1 MKLTLKLKKKNQL
14 QKKQKFKH
22 MIYSKLGHTDIE
34 VSKICLGTMTF
45 GEQNTEVEAHDQLN
59 YALENGV
66 NFIDTAEMYPVP
78 PNAKTQGLTEKYIG
92 SWLKKYNKRRD
103 VIIASKV
110 TGPAPDF
117 SYIRKSLKIDK
128 KNIKAAIIKNLE
140 RLNTDYIDLYQ
151 IHWPQRQT
159 NYFGELNYKYSQINT
174 NEILDNINESYEALN
189 DLVDSGI
196 IRSIGLSNDTS
207 WGVMKFLE
215 ISKTKNFPKI
225 VSVQNPYSLLNR
237 IFEIN
242 MSEISEIENVKL
254 LAYSPLGFGML
265 TGKYIN
271 NKPENSRLSLWNR
284 FNRYSNK
291 YAKDA
296 TQKYAELAKKYNLT
310 PTQLALSFV
319 NQQPFVTSNIIG
331 ATNLTQLKENINS
344 ININLNQEVLDEIE
358 TIHQHQP
365 NPAP

>member
-1 MKLTLKLKKKNQL
+1 
-14 QKKQKFKH
+14 

-45 GEQNTEVEAHDQLN
+45 GEQNTESEAHDQLN
-59 YALENGV
+59 FSLENGV

-92 SWLKKYNKRRD
+92 SWLKKSNNRHN

-117 SYIRKSLKIDK
+117 SYIRNSLKIDK
-128 KNIKAAIIKNLE
+128 KNIEQAITKNLQ

-159 NYFGELNYKYSQINT
+159 NYFGQLNYKYSK
-174 NEILDNINESYEALN
+174 DNINEITDNLNESYETLN
-189 DLVDSGI
+189 DLMMSGK

-207 WGVMKFLE
+207 WGAMKFLE
-215 ISKTKNFPKI
+215 ISKEKSFEKV
-225 VSVQNPYSLLNR
+225 VSIQNPYSLLNR
-237 IFEIN
+237 SYEIN
-242 MSEISEIENVKL
+242 MAEIAEMENIKL

-271 NKPENSRLSLWNR
+271 NKPKNSRLSLFNR
-284 FNRYSNK
+284 FDRYSNK
-291 YAKDA
+291 NSKNA
-296 TQKYAELAKKYNLT
+296 TIEYVEIAKKYNIS
-310 PTQLALSFV
+310 PTQLALAFV
-319 NQQPFVTSNIIG
+319 NQQPFVASNIIG
-331 ATNLTQLKENINS
+331 ATNLSQLEENISS
-344 ININLNQEVLDEIE
+344 INITLDEEILSEIE
-358 TIHQHQP
+358 SIHSNQP

>member
-1 MKLTLKLKKKNQL
+1 
-14 QKKQKFKH
+14 

-45 GEQNTEVEAHDQLN
+45 GEQNTESEAHDQLN
-59 YALENGV
+59 FSLENGV

-92 SWLKKYNKRRD
+92 SWLKKSNNRHN

-117 SYIRKSLKIDK
+117 SYIRNSLKIDK
-128 KNIKAAIIKNLE
+128 KNIEQAITKNLQ

-159 NYFGELNYKYSQINT
+159 NYFGQLNYKYSKENI
-174 NEILDNINESYEALN
+174 NEITDNLNESYETLN
-189 DLVDSGI
+189 DLMMSGK

-207 WGVMKFLE
+207 WGAMKFLE
-215 ISKTKNFPKI
+215 ISKEKSFEKV
-225 VSVQNPYSLLNR
+225 VSIQNPYSLLNR
-237 IFEIN
+237 SYEIN
-242 MSEISEIENVKL
+242 MAEIAEMENIKL

-271 NKPENSRLSLWNR
+271 NKPKNSRLSLFNR
-284 FNRYSNK
+284 FDRYSNK
-291 YAKDA
+291 NSKNA
-296 TQKYAELAKKYNLT
+296 TIEYVEIAKKYNIS
-310 PTQLALSFV
+310 PTQLALAFV
-319 NQQPFVTSNIIG
+319 NQQPFVASNIIG
-331 ATNLTQLKENINS
+331 ATNLSQLEENISS
-344 ININLNQEVLDEIE
+344 INITLDEEILSEIE
-358 TIHQHQP
+358 SIHSNQP

>member
-1 MKLTLKLKKKNQL
+1 
-14 QKKQKFKH
+14 

-45 GEQNTEVEAHDQLN
+45 GEQNTESEAHDQLN
-59 YALENGV
+59 FSLENGV

-92 SWLKKYNKRRD
+92 SWLKKSNNRHN

-117 SYIRKSLKIDK
+117 SYIRNSLKIDK
-128 KNIKAAIIKNLE
+128 KNIEQAITQNLQ

-159 NYFGELNYKYSQINT
+159 NYFGQLNYKYSKENI
-174 NEILDNINESYEALN
+174 NEITDNLNESYETLN
-189 DLVDSGI
+189 DLMISGK

-207 WGVMKFLE
+207 WGAMKFLE
-215 ISKTKNFPKI
+215 ISKEKSFEKV
-225 VSVQNPYSLLNR
+225 VSIQNPYSLLNR
-237 IFEIN
+237 SYEIN
-242 MSEISEIENVKL
+242 MAEIAEMENIKL

-271 NKPENSRLSLWNR
+271 KKPKNSRLSLFNR
-284 FNRYSNK
+284 FDRYSNK
-291 YAKDA
+291 NSKNA
-296 TQKYAELAKKYNLT
+296 TIEYVEIAKKYNIS
-310 PTQLALSFV
+310 PTQLALAFV

-331 ATNLTQLKENINS
+331 ATNLSQLEENISS
-344 ININLNQEVLDEIE
+344 INITLDEEILSEIE
-358 TIHQHQP
+358 SIHSNQP

>member
-1 MKLTLKLKKKNQL
+1 
-14 QKKQKFKH
+14 
-22 MIYSKLGHTDIE
+22 MIYSKLGHTNIE

-45 GEQNTEVEAHDQLN
+45 GEQNTEKEAHEQLDFS
-59 YALENGV
+59 LEHGV

-78 PNAKTQGLTEKYIG
+78 PNSKTQGLTEKYIG
-92 SWLKKYNKRRD
+92 SWLKKRNNRD
-103 VIIASKV
+103 NVIIASKV

-117 SYIRKSLKIDK
+117 SYIRNSLKIDK
-128 KNIKAAIIKNLE
+128 KNIEKAIAENLK

-159 NYFGELNYKYSQINT
+159 NYFGQLNYKYSKENA
-174 NEILDNINESYEALN
+174 NEVIDNLYESYEALN
-189 DLVDSGI
+189 NLVASGK

-207 WGVMKFLE
+207 WGAMKFLE
-215 ISKTKNFPKI
+215 ISKEKSFSKI
-225 VSVQNPYSLLNR
+225 VTIQNPYSLLNR
-237 IFEIN
+237 SYEIN
-242 MSEISEIENVKL
+242 MAEIAEMENIKL
-254 LAYSPLGFGML
+254 LAYSPLGFGVL

-271 NKPENSRLSLWNR
+271 NKPKDSRLSLWNR

-291 YAKDA
+291 NSKDS
-296 TQKYAELAKKYNLT
+296 TLKYVELAKKYNIT

-331 ATNLTQLKENINS
+331 ATNLSQLNENIKS
-344 ININLNQEVLDEIE
+344 IDLILDEEIISEIE
-358 TIHQHQP
+358 SIHLSQP

>member
-1 MKLTLKLKKKNQL
+1 
-14 QKKQKFKH
+14 
-22 MIYSKLGHTDIE
+22 MIYSKLGHTNIE

-45 GEQNTEVEAHDQLN
+45 GEQNTEKEAHEQLDF
-59 YALENGV
+59 ALEHGV

-78 PNAKTQGLTEKYIG
+78 PNSKTQGLTEKYIG
-92 SWLKKYNKRRD
+92 SWLKKRNNRDD

-117 SYIRKSLKIDK
+117 SYIRNSLKIDK
-128 KNIKAAIIKNLE
+128 KNIEKAIAENLK

-159 NYFGELNYKYSQINT
+159 NYFGQLNYKYSKENT
-174 NEILDNINESYEALN
+174 NEIIDNLNESYEALN
-189 DLVDSGI
+189 NLVESGK

-207 WGVMKFLE
+207 WGAMKFLE
-215 ISKTKNFPKI
+215 ISKEKSFSKI
-225 VSVQNPYSLLNR
+225 VTIQNPYSLLNR
-237 IFEIN
+237 TYEIN
-242 MSEISEIENVKL
+242 MAEISEMENIKL
-254 LAYSPLGFGML
+254 LAYSPLGFGVL

-271 NKPENSRLSLWNR
+271 NKPKNSRLSLWNR
-284 FNRYSNK
+284 FDRYSNK
-291 YAKDA
+291 NS
-296 TQKYAELAKKYNLT
+296 KYSTLKYVELAKKYNIT

-331 ATNLTQLKENINS
+331 ATNLSQLSENIKS
-344 ININLNQEVLDEIE
+344 IDLILDEEIINEIE
-358 TIHQHQP
+358 SIHLSQP